1 MEWNEV
7 NNRLEKTFIFK
18 QFEDAMSFMQALVPQ
33 IAEINHHPTWQNTY
47 NQIRV
52 QLQTHDA
59 GNTVTAKD
67 RELADIMDKEYA
79 NYT

>member
-1 MEWNEV
+1 
-7 NNRLEKTFIFK
+7 
-18 QFEDAMSFMQALVPQ
+18 
-33 IAEINHHPTWQNTY
+33 
-47 NQIRV
+47 V
-52 QLQTHDA
+52 QLQTHDG